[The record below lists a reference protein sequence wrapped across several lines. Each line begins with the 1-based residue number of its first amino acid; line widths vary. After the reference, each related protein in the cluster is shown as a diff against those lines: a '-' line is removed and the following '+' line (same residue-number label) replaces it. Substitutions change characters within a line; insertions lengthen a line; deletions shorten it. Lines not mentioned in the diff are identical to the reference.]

1 MNQNKLTEAIE
12 KIGKVSLR
20 GGIFG
25 KTTLAL
31 ITTVICISAIVLA
44 ARNLY
49 LDIAA
54 VILIFI
60 FSAYFLLRLLQF
72 AEKNPLIAILDGAE
86 FVAHERIIQESKYG
100 GVLQSQANAIDHAQ
114 PIIDNASIEADDIEE
129 PKKIERQ

>member
-60 FSAYFLLRLLQF
+60 FSAYFLRRLLQF
-72 AEKNPLIAILDGAE
+72 AEKK
-86 FVAHERIIQESKYG
+86 S
-100 GVLQSQANAIDHAQ
+100 IDRHFGWCG
-114 PIIDNASIEADDIEE
+114 I
-129 PKKIERQ
+129 RCT